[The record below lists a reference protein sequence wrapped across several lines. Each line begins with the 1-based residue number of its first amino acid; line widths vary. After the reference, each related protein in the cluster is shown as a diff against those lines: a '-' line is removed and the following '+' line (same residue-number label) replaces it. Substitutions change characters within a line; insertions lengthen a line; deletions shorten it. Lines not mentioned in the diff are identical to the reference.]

1 MTEDKGGK
9 NDRVYGLLVE
19 DLTKNVAVDFVKE
32 RVLRAYTH
40 GSPPIA
46 EFKGKVNKNS
56 DSSEK
61 VYCQVLESFGLPATI
76 VFGYVQPYDPI
87 VRFLS
92 GEFDPLYPLVDD
104 LGPDDVTLYAS
115 GPRRSLRPIT
125 RAIFQSWDGWP
136 TFRQNWRGTNQRYQ
150 SVGVQHILLP
160 EPLRYLNDR
169 FISTNI
175 GVPPTEAI
183 VRISPNELL
192 PALNATFPL
201 DVFKISLIPEAVRS
215 FLHHFYPAYDTTIA
229 NYAAKVERKVV
240 EQQQ

>member
-1 MTEDKGGK
+1 
-9 NDRVYGLLVE
+9 
-19 DLTKNVAVDFVKE
+19 
-32 RVLRAYTH
+32 
-40 GSPPIA
+40 
-46 EFKGKVNKNS
+46 
-56 DSSEK
+56 
-61 VYCQVLESFGLPATI
+61 
-76 VFGYVQPYDPI
+76 
-87 VRFLS
+87 
-92 GEFDPLYPLVDD
+92 
-104 LGPDDVTLYAS
+104 
-115 GPRRSLRPIT
+115 
-125 RAIFQSWDGWP
+125 
-136 TFRQNWRGTNQRYQ
+136 
-150 SVGVQHILLP
+150 
-160 EPLRYLNDR
+160 LNDR